1 MNENDELLTSV
12 PEQDSVEVIDLDD
25 VEGHGLKE
33 VAAGLGAAA
42 LLAGGGAAAAASTG
56 AASVSVHPSG
66 VTISTGTVLSDPVGT
81 VDRTSDQAITEVR
94 SVRDAAVAAAGNLA
108 SQTVTRAGTT
118 VASTE
123 HTATQA
129 IEPTVALAKS
139 DVAAAGQ
146 IAANA
151 ANWTTSTTQT
161 AISPTMRTTQ
171 STAGSAVRTAGNVAN
186 AATNAAS
193 NTVREADRKVATVLS
208 VITSTTAN
216 GVHTAT
222 ATLKAV
228 NAGAG
233 VDAQN
238 AGGWI
243 LVKAGD
249 AVLAQ
254 VHLTG
259 GTATASWTAPVV
271 GGHSV
276 TVSYTG
282 DNIFAPSLR
291 TIAL

>member
-1 MNENDELLTSV
+1 MNENDELLTPV
-12 PEQDSVEVIDLDD
+12 AEQDGAEMIDLDD

-42 LLAGGGAAAAASTG
+42 LLAGGGAAAAAASSG
-56 AASVSVHPSG
+56 PSVSVHPSG

-81 VDRTSDQAITEVR
+81 ADRTTDQAISDVR
-94 SVRDAAVAAAGNLA
+94 GVRDAAVTAAGNLA
-108 SQTVTRAGTT
+108 GQTLSRAGST

-129 IEPTVALAKS
+129 IDATVGLAKA

-151 ANWTTSTTQT
+151 THWAASTTQAT
-161 AISPTMRTTQ
+161 ISPTMHTTQ
-171 STAGSAVRTAGNVAN
+171 STASSAVNTAGSTAT
-186 AATNAAS
+186 AASNAAS

-208 VITSTTAN
+208 VVTSTTAN

-233 VDAQN
+233 VDARS

-249 AVLAQ
+249 TVLAQ